1 MEEIVIKHCL
11 FKTLIFTFLS
21 VTYCISVMANDNT
34 VLIPVEVEDT
44 IVNVPIPHGVDH
56 TNKKLVIRKEKFSD
70 NFPLLR
76 IKGDWRA
83 LTGGCESAEKSVCLP
98 QNCKFDYKSTNG
110 RGYNY
115 ESTGGKGEILKGGL
129 VHGYLEKETHV
140 IKGKCLTSFVKV
152 CRQAWFRSGAKYKAH
167 HVIYGKCAYFE

>member
-1 MEEIVIKHCL
+1 
-11 FKTLIFTFLS
+11 
-21 VTYCISVMANDNT
+21 MANDDI

-44 IVNVPIPHGVDH
+44 IVNVPIVRGIDH
-56 TNKKLVIRKEKFSD
+56 TKKKLVIKVEKFSD

-76 IKGDWRA
+76 LKGGWRV
-83 LTGGCESAEKSVCLP
+83 LIEGCESVEKSVCLP

-115 ESTGGKGEILKGGL
+115 ESTDGKGEILKSGL
-129 VHGYLEKETHV
+129 IHGYLEKETHV

-152 CRQAWFRSGAKYKAH
+152 CKFGYGGSGGQYQAH